1 MAYSAVNSLIQTTQR
16 LLKSSRISI
25 APNSVKIAE
34 FVYEEAR
41 SLQQVLK
48 TLDRSSTNRNKV
60 NDLDKQI
67 RDTFCELEDTLE
79 QTLFD
84 DQDINSLSEMS
95 KKMKDYTAELK
106 NQLHE
111 DDNAVSSNTYDIN
124 SSTEMLS
131 KMMECTNS
139 DVSTKLCEKDD
150 ALSSRTGN
158 FGVLC
163 DEFSKIKDL
172 LTDQFYWEI
181 KVVALFGMAGIGKT
195 YFAKK
200 IFEDPSI
207 SSRFD
212 CRAFVNIGQ
221 KYELKEVIRAILA
234 QLDRENGGMFIER
247 DDKLVEVLYGS
258 LKGRKY
264 LVVLDDVWD
273 PQVFDDLI
281 GLFPDFNSGSRV
293 LITTRLEEVAKSC
306 LFWKDLREIFPNNLI
321 GTVVSQTA
329 KLKGE
334 AQYGLYGFREM
345 RLLSKEESWH
355 LLRAKVFGEEYSS
368 CSYKLEKAGKK
379 IAEKCEGLPLT
390 IVTVGKILLEAEN
403 KTWEYWN
410 EVAEKQ
416 NSVFVD
422 AYERMYEVLFR
433 SYENLPQHLKVCFL
447 YMGVFLEKHEIIRSK
462 LIDLWIADGILE
474 SHFYGSEYL
483 EKLVSSSVA
492 MVLKQSYNGQTK
504 TCSLH
509 STFWYLCNKE
519 AAKSKFFY
527 ALNSVDDAL
536 EEEGIESQRRLCIR
550 NNVLFGIKDVYDFVG
565 SISTVRS
572 LLCTGL
578 YHQFPV
584 PICFDLI
591 LLRVLDA
598 LTIRFYEFPV
608 EVVKLVQL
616 RYLALT
622 SNGELH
628 FSISNLSSLEY
639 LIVHRHLDIVKSD
652 NDSSYL
658 PKEIWNM
665 KALKYLHVMGSDIP
679 NPCEKESLLPNLV
692 TLLDASPQSCTKAV
706 LERMP
711 RLKKL
716 GIRIELDEPFS
727 FFDHISH
734 LRELRSLKC
743 VVANPLTM
751 SGFGYSWEQMKTI
764 GLLPN
769 LEVLK
774 LRCYAFRGV
783 KWETCKDGFA
793 KLKFLS
799 IEDTDLVQWTVEH
812 GSLPLLQFLSIQH
825 CYKLKEIPQ
834 VILSTLRKIELVDCS
849 SLVVRC
855 AKGIKEELLEK
866 RCDLL
871 EISVLSSWDDVKV

>member
-1 MAYSAVNSLIQTTQR
+1 MAYSAVNSLLQTTQR

-34 FVYEEAR
+34 FVYEEAH
-41 SLQQVLK
+41 SLQQVLI

-60 NDLDKQI
+60 KDLDKQI
-67 RDTFCELEDTLE
+67 KDTVCELEDTLE
-79 QTLFD
+79 ESLFD
-84 DQDINSLSEMS
+84 DQDINSLTEMA
-95 KKMKDYTAELK
+95 KKMKEYTDELK
-106 NQLHE
+106 NQLPEEE
-111 DDNAVSSNTYDIN
+111 DAVSSNTYDIN

-139 DVSTKLCEKDD
+139 DVSNKLCEKDD
-150 ALSSRTGN
+150 ALSSRIGN
-158 FGVLC
+158 FGVLS

-172 LTDQFYWEI
+172 LTDHFYWEI

-234 QLDRENGGMFIER
+234 QLDIENGGMFIER
-247 DDKLVEVLYGS
+247 DDKLVEV
-258 LKGRKY
+258 
-264 LVVLDDVWD
+264 
-273 PQVFDDLI
+273 F
-281 GLFPDFNSGSRV
+281 GSRV
-293 LITTRLEEVAKSC
+293 LITTRIEEVAKSC
-306 LFWKDLREIFPNNLI
+306 LFWKDLREIFPNDLI

-355 LLRAKVFGEEYSS
+355 LLREKVFGKEGL

-390 IVTVGKILLEAEN
+390 IVTVGKVLLEAEN

-422 AYERMYEVLFR
+422 AYEQMYEVLFR
-433 SYENLPQHLKVCFL
+433 SYENLPQHLKLCFL

-474 SHFYGSEYL
+474 SYFYGSEYL

-492 MVLKQSYNGQTK
+492 MALKQSYNGQTK

-527 ALNSVDDAL
+527 ALNSIDDAL
-536 EEEGIESQRRLCIR
+536 EEGGIESQRRLCVR

-598 LTIRFYEFPV
+598 LTIRFYEFPL

-628 FSISNLSSLEY
+628 FSISKLSSLEY

-652 NDSSYL
+652 KDSSYL
-658 PKEIWNM
+658 PKEIWDM
-665 KALKYLHVMGSDIP
+665 KELKYLHVMGSDIP
-679 NPCEKESLLPNLV
+679 NPWEKESLLPNLV
-692 TLLDASPQSCTKAV
+692 TLLDASPQSCTRAV

-716 GIRIELDEPFS
+716 GIRIESDGPFS

-743 VVANPLTM
+743 VVANC
-751 SGFGYSWEQMKTI
+751 W
-764 GLLPN
+764 
-769 LEVLK
+769 VLN
-774 LRCYAFRGV
+774 
-783 KWETCKDGFA
+783 TN
-793 KLKFLS
+793 
-799 IEDTDLVQWTVEH
+799 T
-812 GSLPLLQFLSIQH
+812 
-825 CYKLKEIPQ
+825 Q
-834 VILSTLRKIELVDCS
+834 VYVSQTSSKVDS
-849 SLVVRC
+849 
-855 AKGIKEELLEK
+855 
-866 RCDLL
+866 
-871 EISVLSSWDDVKV
+871 

>member
-1 MAYSAVNSLIQTTQR
+1 
-16 LLKSSRISI
+16 
-25 APNSVKIAE
+25 
-34 FVYEEAR
+34 
-41 SLQQVLK
+41 
-48 TLDRSSTNRNKV
+48 
-60 NDLDKQI
+60 
-67 RDTFCELEDTLE
+67 
-79 QTLFD
+79 
-84 DQDINSLSEMS
+84 
-95 KKMKDYTAELK
+95 
-106 NQLHE
+106 
-111 DDNAVSSNTYDIN
+111 
-124 SSTEMLS
+124 
-131 KMMECTNS
+131 
-139 DVSTKLCEKDD
+139 
-150 ALSSRTGN
+150 
-158 FGVLC
+158 
-163 DEFSKIKDL
+163 
-172 LTDQFYWEI
+172 
-181 KVVALFGMAGIGKT
+181 
-195 YFAKK
+195 
-200 IFEDPSI
+200 
-207 SSRFD
+207 
-212 CRAFVNIGQ
+212 
-221 KYELKEVIRAILA
+221 
-234 QLDRENGGMFIER
+234 
-247 DDKLVEVLYGS
+247 
-258 LKGRKY
+258 
-264 LVVLDDVWD
+264 
-273 PQVFDDLI
+273 
-281 GLFPDFNSGSRV
+281 
-293 LITTRLEEVAKSC
+293 
-306 LFWKDLREIFPNNLI
+306 
-321 GTVVSQTA
+321 
-329 KLKGE
+329 
-334 AQYGLYGFREM
+334 M

-355 LLRAKVFGEEYSS
+355 LLREKVFGKEGL

-390 IVTVGKILLEAEN
+390 IVTVGKVLLEAEN

-422 AYERMYEVLFR
+422 AYEQMYEVLFR
-433 SYENLPQHLKVCFL
+433 SYENLPQHLKLCFL

-474 SHFYGSEYL
+474 SYFYGSEYL

-492 MVLKQSYNGQTK
+492 MALKQSYNGQTK

-527 ALNSVDDAL
+527 ALNSIDDAL
-536 EEEGIESQRRLCIR
+536 EEGGIESQRRLCVR

-598 LTIRFYEFPV
+598 LTIRFYEFPL

-628 FSISNLSSLEY
+628 FSISKLSSLEY

-652 NDSSYL
+652 KDSSYL
-658 PKEIWNM
+658 PKEIWDM
-665 KALKYLHVMGSDIP
+665 KELKYLHVMGSDIP
-679 NPCEKESLLPNLV
+679 NPWEKESLLPNLV
-692 TLLDASPQSCTKAV
+692 TLLDASPQSCTRAV

-716 GIRIELDEPFS
+716 GIRIESDGPFS

-743 VVANPLTM
+743 VVANPFLESNRTSLLAPLSIFSSCLKKLSM
-751 SGFGYSWEQMKTI
+751 SGFGYSWEEMKTI

-783 KWETCKDGFA
+783 KWETRKDGFA

-799 IEDTDLVQWTVEH
+799 IEDTDLVQWTVER
-812 GSLPLLQFLSIQH
+812 GSLPLLQFLSIKH
-825 CYKLKEIPQ
+825 CYKLKEIPR

-855 AKGIKEELLEK
+855 AKGITEELLEK
-866 RCDLL
+866 RYDLL
-871 EISVLSSWDDVKV
+871 EINVLSSWDDVKV